1 MKKIVVNIFICLY
14 FVITILITYCLL
26 SYNKYNI
33 PEFDKQ
39 LMVILDEKMDGFDKG
54 DLLIIDKDKD
64 FDTLEDVFYYDTYNS
79 PVKVKLG
86 KISKIEEV
94 NDKESSV
101 VIDDS
106 ITLSSDNIIGKKSNS
121 TSYPLIGTILSV
133 LTSRWGYLF
142 IIVLPMLVAF
152 IYEIYAIVKEIKKK

>member
-1 MKKIVVNIFICLY
+1 
-14 FVITILITYCLL
+14 
-26 SYNKYNI
+26 
-33 PEFDKQ
+33 
-39 LMVILDEKMDGFDKG
+39 MVILNEKMDGFDKG

-64 FDTLEDVFYYDTYNS
+64 FDVLEDVFYYDTYNS
-79 PVKVKLG
+79 PIKVKLG

-121 TSYPLIGTILSV
+121 TSYPFVGMVLSV

-152 IYEIYAIVKEIKKK
+152 IYEIYAIVKEVKKK

>member
-39 LMVILDEKMDGFDKG
+39 LMVILNEKMDGFDKG

-64 FDTLEDVFYYDTYNS
+64 FDVLEDVFYYDTYNS
-79 PVKVKLG
+79 PIKVKLG

-121 TSYPLIGTILSV
+121 TSYPFVGMVLSV

-152 IYEIYAIVKEIKKK
+152 IYEIYAIVKEVKKK